1 MTTEPSRST
10 KRRQRQQQQGLR
22 GCGDVQMKD
31 QQVSLH
37 DGKDA
42 EVGKNGFSSKDGDQG
57 DSMESSS
64 IGGESSSSPL
74 ASSEEEEISKEEVE
88 SKAENGA
95 LGCLDCLE
103 ESLPVKRGLSF
114 FFSGK
119 SKSFTSLSDVAN
131 MTAIDLTKSENSFN
145 KRRRILIANKA
156 RRAHRYNHMSEEAGE
171 DDEESQSNKE
181 KNNSKCFGSNRS
193 FSLSNLQ
200 HA

>member
-1 MTTEPSRST
+1 
-10 KRRQRQQQQGLR
+10 
-22 GCGDVQMKD
+22 MKD
-31 QQVSLH
+31 KVSLH
-37 DGKDA
+37 GGEDV
-42 EVGKNGFSSKDGDQG
+42 EVGKNGVASKDGDQG

-74 ASSEEEEISKEEVE
+74 ASSEEKEISKEEEEVE
-88 SKAENGA
+88 SGA

-103 ESLPVKRGLSF
+103 ESLPVKRGLSL

-131 MTAIDLTKSENSFN
+131 MTANDLTKSENSFN
-145 KRRRILIANKA
+145 KRRRILIANKV
-156 RRAHRYNHMSEEAGE
+156 RRTSSYRSLIGMSLLSPPPLFQNHISEEAGE
-171 DDEESQSNKE
+171 ADEESQSNKE

-193 FSLSNLQ
+193 FSLSDLQ